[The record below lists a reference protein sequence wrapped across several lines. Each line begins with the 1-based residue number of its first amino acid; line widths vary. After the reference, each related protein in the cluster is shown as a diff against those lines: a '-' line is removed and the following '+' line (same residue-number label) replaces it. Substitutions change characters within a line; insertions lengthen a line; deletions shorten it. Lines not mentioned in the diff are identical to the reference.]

1 MAQAALLSFG
11 TVGAINPWVGQGRA
25 LARTG
30 KGIAT
35 RIAAIMHS
43 SSYLRM
49 ALILGLLSAIGPFAI
64 DMYLPAL
71 PAIGTALG
79 ADVGAVQLSL
89 TAFFLSLG
97 VGQLLYGPVSDMV
110 GRKPPLYFGL
120 VLFTLASVG
129 CALATDIQTL
139 VALRFLQGLGAAAG
153 SVIPRAVVRDL
164 HTGTEA
170 ARLMSLL
177 MLVFSVSPILAP
189 LAGSGVIALSGW
201 RGVFWAVGLAAV
213 AGLLLVRTTLNET
226 RPPDQRLDSSVGSAL
241 RGYGVLLR
249 DGHYMGL
256 VGIGSAA
263 LAGFFVFLAGSPFVL
278 INHYGLTPTQYS
290 LAFGFNAF
298 AFIGASQFTAKLGR
312 RVGLVPMVKFAATAS
327 GLFMAALLAYYLLGG
342 DRLGVLI
349 VLFFIASA
357 FMGLVIPTVSV
368 LALEEHGPIAGTAS
382 ALMGTLQM
390 LVGAVAMGVVG
401 LFANGQPL
409 PMVAGMALGS
419 LTSVAL
425 TWLTLAGPPRAR
437 LAT

>member
-1 MAQAALLSFG
+1 M
-11 TVGAINPWVGQGRA
+11 
-25 LARTG
+25 
-30 KGIAT
+30 
-35 RIAAIMHS
+35 S
-43 SSYLRM
+43 SSYFRM

-71 PAIGTALG
+71 PDIGRALG

-120 VLFTLASVG
+120 GLFTLASVG

-189 LAGSGVIALSGW
+189 LAGSGVIAVTGW

-213 AGLLLVRTTLNET
+213 AGMVLMRTTLGET
-226 RPPDQRLDSSVGSAL
+226 RPPAQRLDSSLGSAL

-249 DGHYMGL
+249 DAHYLGL

-298 AFIGASQFTAKLGR
+298 AFIGASQFTARIGR
-312 RVGLVPMVKFAATAS
+312 RIGLVPMVKFAATAS
-327 GLFMAALLAYYLLGG
+327 GAFMAALLSYYLLGG
-342 DRLGVLI
+342 DALPVLMT
-349 VLFFIASA
+349 LFFIASA

-368 LALEEHGPIAGTAS
+368 LALEAHGPIAGTAS

-401 LFANGQPL
+401 LFATGEPL
-409 PMVAGMALGS
+409 PMVAGMATGS

-425 TWLTLAGPPRAR
+425 TWLTLAGHRRPAPPPVRV
-437 LAT
+437 